1 MGILDNI
8 KKAFINDK
16 EQEPINVT
24 GNNASSRSEQER
36 SSEVYLASLES
47 QRMEKDHFF
56 KHGPYSPIE
65 DRTNFSGLDYYPPD
79 PVYRYV
85 LPLQKADQPELLTFQ
100 TSTGDEQTYN
110 RLGTIEFEVAGETAR
125 LAVYKSTDHDGLF
138 LPFRDATSGQ
148 ETYGAGRYL
157 EPHEL
162 GDGQLLVDF
171 NLAYNPFCAYS
182 VHYSCPLPPFENHL
196 TRVAIRAGEK
206 SFK

>member
-1 MGILDNI
+1 MGILNNI

-16 EQEPINVT
+16 EQEPIDVR
-24 GNNASSRSEQER
+24 GNNASAGLEQDR

-47 QRMEKDHFF
+47 QRVEKDHFF
-56 KHGPYSPIE
+56 KHSPYSPIE
-65 DRTNFSGLDYYPPD
+65 DRANFSGLTYYPPD
-79 PVYRYV
+79 LAYRYV

-100 TSTGDEQTYN
+100 TNTGDEQTYH
-110 RLGTIEFEVAGETAR
+110 RLGTIEFEVEGETAR

-162 GDGQLLVDF
+162 DDGQLLVDF
-171 NLAYNPFCAYS
+171 NLAYNPLYEF
-182 VHYSCPLPPFENHL
+182 PTL
-196 TRVAIRAGEK
+196 TFFPQSNR
-206 SFK
+206 